1 MKEAVKTARDLIK
14 TRTEAR
20 EALAKKI
27 STAKAEMEGKFQILQ
42 TVNAALSFEEYTE
55 AKHSYEDAKA
65 YYEMLISAQKD
76 GLTATAEDKEA
87 FLTICE
93 ELHSYYDNELN
104 EAVKKAEKPVNDLLE
119 LLAKKDAAQ
128 GEYIA
133 LAEELAKALNIPA
146 SVNHAMKTSVRS
158 VSFTQPT
165 GALLAAC
172 KKFKEVVNHD

>member
-1 MKEAVKTARDLIK
+1 MKKAIKTARDLIK

-42 TVNAALSFEEYTE
+42 TVNAGLSFDEYTE

-76 GLTATAEDKEA
+76 GQTATAEDKEA

-93 ELHSYYDNELN
+93 ELHSCYDNELN
-104 EAVKKAEKPVNDLLE
+104 EAMKQAEKPVSELLE
-119 LLAKKDAAQ
+119 MLLKKDAAQ
-128 GEYIA
+128 AEYIA

-165 GALLAAC
+165 GALITAC
-172 KKFKEVVNHD
+172 KKFKEVMNHD